1 MSTTFILIVFLFF
14 ATLGRIISQPRRHSY
29 PPQQPFYGHYPPSFL
44 SEEEI
49 ETRINRKAFVMA
61 LLFVALLATAMY
73 LAHDV
78 FFSETIVATK

>member
-1 MSTTFILIVFLFF
+1 MSTTFIIGAILFF
-14 ATLGRIISQPRRHSY
+14 LIIGRIISSPSRQSY
-29 PPQQPFYGHYPPSFL
+29 PTPPFYGHYPPPLFPSA
-44 SEEEI
+44 EEI
-49 ETRINRKAFVMA
+49 EAQINRKAFVMA